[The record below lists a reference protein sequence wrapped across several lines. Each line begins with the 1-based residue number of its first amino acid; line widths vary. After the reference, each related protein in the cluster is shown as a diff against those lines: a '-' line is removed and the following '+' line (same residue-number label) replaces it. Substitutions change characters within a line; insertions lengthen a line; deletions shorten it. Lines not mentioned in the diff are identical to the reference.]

1 MGFNARVDAS
11 INYEVRHHHHDHDDA
26 KVYAF
31 ESCLDIEGVCTYPD
45 DRTGDKYCITVYGH
59 EARKNQFQLTLADCH
74 VRDEDGSRKYRKVR
88 GREVPVYDVPKGIGH
103 IEQQRGTKIWT
114 GWTWVSPRSVADML
128 ILLPHVK
135 PLFIQIHELKI
146 ARLRWIISMSLQT
159 SDPAEE

>member
-1 MGFNARVDAS
+1 M
-11 INYEVRHHHHDHDDA
+11 
-26 KVYAF
+26 
-31 ESCLDIEGVCTYPD
+31 
-45 DRTGDKYCITVYGH
+45 
-59 EARKNQFQLTLADCH
+59 
-74 VRDEDGSRKYRKVR
+74 
-88 GREVPVYDVPKGIGH
+88 PVYDVPKGIGH